1 MKKNILISI
10 LIFLAPALI
19 AQVAKDYDPSKQR
32 TTNIQYFQPIEPNL
46 FSGDC
51 MPFFHNGTFYL
62 YWLLDEGHHAAL
74 DGLGGHQWALST
86 SEDLINWK
94 HYPVALGIDE
104 DWEKSI
110 CTGSVIADG
119 DKFYAFY
126 STRVKEEGQVHEQ
139 LSYAISTDG
148 GISFKKQQPNPFYYA
163 PEECVSRDFRDP
175 RAFKDKDGVF
185 HLFISGYEKDPL
197 IGGQGGYLVH
207 LISKDLK
214 NWTETTSP
222 LRGQWGVPECP
233 DYFKWNDWYYLLYSV
248 GGDTFYV
255 KSKKPYGPWEYPSFQ
270 PMVERWGNVAKTAE
284 FKNGRRIAVSYMNC
298 KRDNKDSDG
307 PIWGGSIVLRELS
320 QAKDG
325 TLTMGYLPE
334 VAPAMSPVVTPAIS
348 IPEATENIASVLN
361 GILTIDGSNGI
372 SLAAM
377 KDLPREYRITMTIE
391 PKGNYDE
398 LGLFFRATDKY
409 KKGYK
414 LTLNANKRT
423 VSLHETGIESVEGLA
438 KPVTL
443 NIIVMDDIID
453 VYINNERCIIN
464 RLAEQKGENLF
475 FFVKNGQAR
484 FKDIKLY
491 KIN

>member
-1 MKKNILISI
+1 MKKAFLITLSFI
-10 LIFLAPALI
+10 CSLSSFS
-19 AQVAKDYDPSKQR
+19 QVAKDYDPAKQR
-32 TTNIQYFQPIEPNL
+32 TTGIQYFQPIEPNL
-46 FSGDC
+46 FAGDC
-51 MPFFHNGTFYL
+51 MPFYHNGTFYL

-86 SEDLINWK
+86 STDLINWK

-119 DKFYAFY
+119 DKIYAFY

-148 GISFKKQQPNPFYYA
+148 GFSFKKQQPNPFYYA
-163 PEECVSRDFRDP
+163 PKECVSRDFRDP

-185 HLFISGYEKDPL
+185 HLFISGYEKDPIL
-197 IGGQGGYLVH
+197 DGQGGYLVH
-207 LISKDLK
+207 LTSKDLK

-222 LRGQWGVPECP
+222 LKGQWGVPECP

-248 GGDTFYV
+248 GGDTHYL
-255 KSKKPYGPWEYPSFQ
+255 KSKHPYGPWEYPRFQ

-334 VAPAMSPVVTPAIS
+334 VSPAMSLVSTPAITLA
-348 IPEATENIASVLN
+348 ATSDNHTSVSK
-361 GILTIDGSNGI
+361 GVLTINASNGI
-372 SLAAM
+372 DMATM
-377 KDLPREYRITMTIE
+377 KNLPRQYRITMTIE

-398 LGLFFRATDKY
+398 LGLFFRATDKH

-414 LTLNANKRT
+414 LALNPNKQH
-423 VSLHETGIESVEGLA
+423 VSLFETQIEGVENLR

-443 NIIVMDDIID
+443 NIVVMDDIID
-453 VYINNERCIIN
+453 AYINNERCIIN

-475 FFVKNGQAR
+475 FFIKNGQAE
-484 FKDIKLY
+484 FKNIKLY
-491 KIN
+491 SID

>member
-10 LIFLAPALI
+10 LVLLSPALV
-19 AQVAKDYDPSKQR
+19 AQVAKDYDPAKQR
-32 TTNIQYFQPIEPNL
+32 TTNIQYFQPIETNL

-86 SEDLINWK
+86 SEDLVNWK

-104 DWEKSI
+104 EWEKSI

-119 DKFYAFY
+119 DKIYAFY

-148 GISFKKQQPNPFYYA
+148 GFSFDKQQPNPFYYA
-163 PEECVSRDFRDP
+163 PPECVSRDFRDP
-175 RAFKDKDGVF
+175 RAFKDKDGIF
-185 HLFISGYEKDPL
+185 HLFISGYEKEPI

-207 LISKDLK
+207 LTSNDLK

-222 LRGQWGVPECP
+222 LKGQWGVPECP

-248 GGDTFYV
+248 GGDTHYV
-255 KSKKPYGPWEYPSFQ
+255 KSKKPYGPWEYPHFQ
-270 PMVERWGNVAKTAE
+270 PMIERWGNVAKTAE

-307 PIWGGSIVLRELS
+307 PIWGGSIVLRELF

-325 TLTMGYLPE
+325 TLTIGYLPE
-334 VAPAMSPVVTPAIS
+334 VAPAMSFAPTPAIT
-348 IPEATENIASVLN
+348 IPSEPGNKAAISND
-361 GILTIDGSNGI
+361 ILTIDGSNGI
-372 SLAAM
+372 SMATM
-377 KDLPREYRITMTIE
+377 KSLPRQYRITMTIE

-398 LGLFFRATDKY
+398 LGLYLRATDKH

-423 VSLHETGIESVEGLA
+423 VGLHETGIESVDGFN
-438 KPVTL
+438 KPIAL

-464 RLAEQKGENLF
+464 RLAEQKGDDIF
-475 FFVKNGQAR
+475 FFVKNGQAK

-491 KIN
+491 EIN